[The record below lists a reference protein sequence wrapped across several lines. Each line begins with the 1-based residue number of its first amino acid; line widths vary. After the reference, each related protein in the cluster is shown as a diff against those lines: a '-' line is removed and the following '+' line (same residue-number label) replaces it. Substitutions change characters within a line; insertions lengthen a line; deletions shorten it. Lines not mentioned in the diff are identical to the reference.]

1 MWFKIWNQPTQ
12 QVLERIPKLY
22 ATEETA
28 LKDKLIYEHFFIFS
42 SDWYIAEY
50 DPKEEIMFG
59 FAILNNDFQNAEW
72 KYISYSELSDLNVSG
87 FEIETGKSDLI
98 KNFGKLNRSNAD
110 YKYVLTTSR

>member
-1 MWFKIWNQPTQ
+1 MWSKIWNQPTQ

-28 LKDKLIYEHFFIFS
+28 LKDKLLYQHFFIFS

-72 KYISYSELSDLNVSG
+72 GYVSYSELSELNVNG
-87 FEIETGKSDLI
+87 FEVDRDLYWKPKKAGLIEKIVKG
-98 KNFGKLNRSNAD
+98 GG
-110 YKYVLTTSR
+110 V